1 MAPAHPHATGVA
13 VYPAL
18 FFSSALSTDHVYYF
32 ATGNSFPL
40 EICACKW
47 RFYCLIL
54 YFTAEREKRERDER
68 ARREKEQKEKEEK
81 EKKEKEEEEK
91 AEKER
96 QEKLQKE
103 AEERDKRK
111 QRLEEIMRRTRRT
124 DSPTSDQKVCPRR
137 GKRMSSDTVCAV
149 LVNVAACFF
158 SVA

>member
-1 MAPAHPHATGVA
+1 MAILLP
-13 VYPAL
+13 
-18 FFSSALSTDHVYYF
+18 
-32 ATGNSFPL
+32 
-40 EICACKW
+40 
-47 RFYCLIL
+47 LIL

-124 DSPTSDQKVCPRR
+124 DSPTSDQKVVCRRR
-137 GKRMSSDTVCAV
+137 GKNVIADTVCAV
-149 LVNVAACFF
+149 LVNVALSFTGCINCLLLHCGCIHGIMIF
-158 SVA
+158 